1 MVIYNRICNFSF
13 VLYTFIECRWNAT
26 YFIKFYDS
34 PALSLKFNKNWFND
48 LSLTLFYEKSIIVIH
63 LTSQKQFMQQ
73 IPLGING
80 SVLYPFKNNFFTSN
94 PCFPC
99 HMMWHLH
106 TSPITTTT
114 EIRWFFVA
122 WTCVGNMIIT
132 PIHIK
137 LIV

>member
-1 MVIYNRICNFSF
+1 MCNFLF
-13 VLYTFIECRWNAT
+13 DLYHFIIRDL
-26 YFIKFYDS
+26 YFESVFSLHLMWY
-34 PALSLKFNKNWFND
+34 LKFNLNQFNY
-48 LSLTLFYEKSIIVIH
+48 LSLTSFYDKSFSVIH
-63 LTSQKQFMQQ
+63 LISQKQFMQQ

-80 SVLYPFKNNFFTSN
+80 SVLYPIKNNFFTSN
-94 PCFPC
+94 PCVPC